1 MDDRIDLA
9 PGQKAGG
16 PHPHAGFE
24 TVPCVVEGE
33 LRDRGEGMLGTGDV
47 LGMTAGGGVI
57 HNEDVPP
64 LGKSRILQLW
74 LTLPQQSRWAEPRFE
89 HIVRDAAP
97 VRREPGADARV
108 YSGSS
113 GSARA
118 TTHNHVPVTF
128 VDLRLEPGARFEQ
141 ELPDS
146 YNGFLYVL
154 EGDVDVGPER
164 TRLTAGQVGWLA
176 ETTPDASSL
185 RAARR
190 PERSEGP
197 APVVVNVSALRITAE
212 APPARLGLTSVVTVL
227 RLADAVQVFQNF
239 GALDLLSQGRME
251 MVVGR
256 GSFVESF
263 PLFGLRLEDYDSLF
277 AENLELLLEIRA
289 NERVTWSGRHRAPL
303 TGQGVYPRPLQDPLP
318 IWLGVGGTPKSFARA
333 GVLGLP
339 LMVAIIGGGPHRF
352 RPLVDLYRATGRQH
366 GHSAD
371 HLKVGL
377 HMLGYIG
384 VTQ

>member
-1 MDDRIDLA
+1 MSDRGIGRVVTTAPPSPGFIGEGHTAVTVVDANEFTHNDPFIALMDDHIDLA

-24 TVPCVVEGE
+24 TVTFVVEGE
-33 LRDRGEGMLGTGDV
+33 LRDRDEGMLGTGDV
-47 LGMTAGGGVI
+47 LWMTAGSGVI
-57 HNEDVPP
+57 HNEDVTP

-89 HIVRDAAP
+89 HIARDAAP
-97 VRREPGADARV
+97 VRREPGAEARV
-108 YSGSS
+108 YSGRS

-176 ETTPDASSL
+176 ESTGG
-185 RAARR
+185 R

-197 APVVVNVSALRITAE
+197 APVVPSVRTLRITAGDHG
-212 APPARLGLTSVVTVL
+212 ARLVL
-227 RLADAVQVFQNF
+227 YAGERQGVPIVMHGPFVGESRADLMQV
-239 GALDLLSQGRME
+239 SR
-251 MVVGR
+251 R
-256 GSFVESF
+256 FVEGKMPRVSE
-263 PLFGLRLEDYDSLF
+263 LEPE
-277 AENLELLLEIRA
+277 AA
-289 NERVTWSGRHRAPL
+289 
-303 TGQGVYPRPLQDPLP
+303 
-318 IWLGVGGTPKSFARA
+318 
-333 GVLGLP
+333 
-339 LMVAIIGGGPHRF
+339 
-352 RPLVDLYRATGRQH
+352 
-366 GHSAD
+366 SAD
-371 HLKVGL
+371 RRR
-377 HMLGYIG
+377 
-384 VTQ
+384 